1 MVARIA
7 VAAGSSSTRDAVADA
22 AVIGAEAVGSIIG
35 EVSSANTSGR
45 VGGVRS
51 SVAGTHTGVVAE
63 DEVGVARLA
72 GVGTV
77 ASGTASDITLDT
89 DIVAGVKSEHRV
101 AGSADT
107 GVLVA

>member
-1 MVARIA
+1 MIARIA

-22 AVIGAEAVGSIIG
+22 AVISTEVISSIIG
-35 EVSSANTSGR
+35 EVSSADTSGR

-51 SVAGTHTGVVAE
+51 SVAWTHTGVVAE

-72 GVGTV
+72 GVCTV
-77 ASGTASDITLDT
+77 ASGTASD
-89 DIVAGVKSEHRV
+89 VALNADVVARVKSEHRV

-107 GVLVA
+107 SVLVA